1 MSEDRELWINY
12 KKSGSLDIREKI
24 IIKYIPLV
32 KHVVSKFVNNL
43 PKNIEYEDLVEYGI
57 IGLLDAVAKFDIT
70 KDVDFKTYALL
81 RIRGAIYDELR
92 GLDMLPRTLRKVSK
106 NIEAAY
112 IEIER
117 EKGRPATDEEV
128 CRYLNISIKELD
140 EYFSKINVANI
151 YSLEESI
158 GDSEDGSSTLGS
170 IIEDKKSE
178 NPQEKLEKK
187 EIKEALMEGIKGLTE
202 KERTVITLYYYE
214 ELTLKEIGKVM
225 DISESRV
232 SQIHSKT
239 VLKLRAKLSARFGSY
254 FGLV

>member
-1 MSEDRELWINY
+1 MSTDKEMWINY
-12 KKSGSLDIREKI
+12 KKSGSLEIREKI

-57 IGLLDAVAKFDIT
+57 IGLLDAVGKFDIT

-92 GLDMLPRTLRKVSK
+92 ELDMLPRTLRKVSK

-117 EKGRPATDEEV
+117 QKGRPATDEEV
-128 CRYLNISIKELD
+128 CNYLNISIKELD
-140 EYFSKINVANI
+140 EYFSKINVANV

-158 GDSEDGSSTLGS
+158 GDNEDGNSTLGS

-178 NPQEKLEKK
+178 NPHENLEKK
-187 EIKEALMEGIKGLTE
+187 EIKEALLAVIKELTE
-202 KERTVITLYYYE
+202 KEKTVITLYYYE

-239 VLKLRAKLSARFGSY
+239 VIKLRAKLSAKFGSY
-254 FGLV
+254 FGVV

>member
-158 GDSEDGSSTLGS
+158 GESEDGSSTLGS

-178 NPQEKLEKK
+178 NPHEKLEKK
-187 EIKEALMEGIKGLTE
+187 
-202 KERTVITLYYYE
+202 R
-214 ELTLKEIGKVM
+214 
-225 DISESRV
+225 
-232 SQIHSKT
+232 
-239 VLKLRAKLSARFGSY
+239 
-254 FGLV
+254 

>member
-158 GDSEDGSSTLGS
+158 GESEDGSSTLGS

-178 NPQEKLEKK
+178 NPHEKLEKK
-187 EIKEALMEGIKGLTE
+187 EIKEALMEGIKELSE
-202 KERTVITLYYYE
+202 KERIVINLYYYE

-239 VLKLRAKLSARFGSY
+239 VLKLRAKLSAKFGSY
-254 FGLV
+254 FGLF

>member
-128 CRYLNISIKELD
+128 CGYLNISIKELD

-187 EIKEALMEGIKGLTE
+187 EIKEALLEGIKGLTE